1 MRGWDRLIFVC
12 LAFLV
17 SPAIVCL
24 AEDGDAKLT
33 PTESET
39 LFLDRLMRAESGG
52 AAICEESRVVRAWS
66 LPVS

>member
-1 MRGWDRLIFVC
+1 MRGWGRLIFVC
-12 LAFLV
+12 FAFLV
-17 SPAIVCL
+17 TPVIVCL

-39 LFLDRLMRAESGG
+39 LFLDRLMRAEFGG
-52 AAICEESRVVRAWS
+52 AAICEESRLFRPWP